1 MKIILERA
9 QEKDA
14 ERIYEMQKEA
24 FSELL
29 MKYCDYDTS
38 PAGEPL
44 SRTVERLRGNNT
56 YFYFIFSDGEIVGA
70 IRVVDYKD
78 ENKQKRISPL
88 FVLPRFRRRGIA
100 ALAMAEVEKI
110 HGSSNWMLET
120 ILEEEGNCRLYEKA
134 GYAQS
139 GEKRRINEKM
149 TLVIYR
155 K

>member
-1 MKIILERA
+1 M
-9 QEKDA
+9 
-14 ERIYEMQKEA
+14 
-24 FSELL
+24 
-29 MKYCDYDTS
+29 
-38 PAGEPL
+38 
-44 SRTVERLRGNNT
+44 
-56 YFYFIFSDGEIVGA
+56 SDGETVGA
-70 IRVVDYKD
+70 IRVVDDKD
-78 ENKQKRISPL
+78 EHKLKRISPL

-100 ALAMAEVEKI
+100 ALAIAEVEKI

-139 GEKRRINEKM
+139 GEKRRINDKM

>member
-1 MKIILERA
+1 MEIILERA
-9 QEKDA
+9 REKDA

-70 IRVVDYKD
+70 IRIVDDKD
-78 ENKQKRISPL
+78 EHKPKRISPL

-100 ALAMAEVEKI
+100 ALAIAEVEKI

-120 ILEEEGNCRLYEKA
+120 ILEEGNCRLYEKA

-139 GEKRRINEKM
+139 GEKRRINDKM

>member
-9 QEKDA
+9 REKDA

-44 SRTVERLRGNNT
+44 SRTVEKLRGNNT

-70 IRVVDYKD
+70 IRVVDDKD

-100 ALAMAEVEKI
+100 ALAISEVEKI
-110 HGSSNWMLET
+110 HGSFNWMLET

>member
-1 MKIILERA
+1 MEIILERA
-9 QEKDA
+9 REKDA
-14 ERIYEMQKEA
+14 ERIYEMQKQA

-29 MKYCDYDTS
+29 LKYRDYDTS

-44 SRTVERLRGNNT
+44 SRTVERLIENNT
-56 YFYFIFSDGEIVGA
+56 YFYFILSDGETVGA
-70 IRVVDYKD
+70 IRIVDDKD
-78 ENKQKRISPL
+78 EHKPKRISPL
-88 FVLPRFRRRGIA
+88 FVLPRFRIRGIA
-100 ALAMAEVEKI
+100 ALAIAEVEKI

-139 GEKRRINEKM
+139 GEKRRINDKM